1 MVGAFDKEV
10 GCRCG
15 LRAACGESGSWV
27 VQEQGQEPGQEP
39 GKEQGQEQ
47 GQEPGQEQGQEQGQ
61 EPGQEPGQEQGQ
73 EPGQGAATWG
83 AGSSDR
89 FECDNQQ
96 SDSM

>member
-39 GKEQGQEQ
+39 GQEQ
-47 GQEPGQEQGQEQGQ
+47 GQEP
-61 EPGQEPGQEQGQ
+61 GQ

>member
-15 LRAACGESGSWV
+15 LRAACGESGGWV

-39 GKEQGQEQ
+39 GQEQ
-47 GQEPGQEQGQEQGQ
+47 GQEP
-61 EPGQEPGQEQGQ
+61 GQ